1 MRSELEETYAY
12 AVGRCKRTLMIAFG
26 FGLII
31 NLFQFTIPLYMM
43 QLFDRVIPS
52 SSLDT
57 IVDMKKM
64 CGI

>member
-31 NLFQFTIPLYMM
+31 NLFDGEKFLKFRLETE
-43 QLFDRVIPS
+43 
-52 SSLDT
+52 
-57 IVDMKKM
+57 
-64 CGI
+64 